1 MRIQRDG
8 YPLPIDERL
17 FGLLELHLEDIDEAS
32 TGAVHLDFEPC
43 CGSDHRP
50 VSIELG
56 PEKIDRVIEYDAG
69 GKAVTG
75 WDFLR
80 GLHAHRGTSSPIAQ
94 SARRWRAWQRVF
106 LVAQLT
112 DAYEVTV
119 EPA

>member
-17 FGLLELHLEDIDEAS
+17 FGLLEVHLEDIDDAH

-43 CGSDHRP
+43 CCGDHRP

-56 PEKIDRVIEYDAG
+56 PERIDRIIEYDVQGNATT
-69 GKAVTG
+69 A
-75 WDFLR
+75 WDFAR

-94 SARRWRAWQRVF
+94 SERRWRAWQQVF

-112 DAYEVTV
+112 DAYAVTV